1 MKENQ
6 FETIKRIDNNGSEY
20 WSSRDL
26 AKALE
31 YSDYRNFETVIRK
44 AKVACKNSGE
54 VIKTYPLTT

>member
-44 AKVACKNSGE
+44 AKVACK
-54 VIKTYPLTT
+54 KQW